1 MDYDIISFDLDGT
14 LVETAGEIAEA
25 VNRALEQHGIA
36 RRPDTDI
43 VPLIG
48 AGTQELM
55 RRLHERLLAE
65 DAASI
70 ASVPLDQLLHCL
82 DGHYEATTGTT
93 AQPYPGAMEML
104 TRLKAAGLRL
114 ACTTNKEHRHAVRV
128 LESQRMLPMFDL
140 VIGGDSLP
148 FKKPDARVLAHV
160 VKALNGVPWRTA
172 HLGDSKIDVQSARA
186 SGVSAWAVPYGYNAG
201 VPIAQAQPDRLFDR
215 LSDVTAHVLREPM
228 VA

>member
-93 AQPYPGAMEML
+93 AQPYPGAM
-104 TRLKAAGLRL
+104 
-114 ACTTNKEHRHAVRV
+114 EHRHAVRV